1 MAGAPPPPGPKRQAR
16 LVFADDD
23 DAELVEF
30 RRNVKRRGPGAK
42 TLVAR
47 AGKAVQGRFMDTFF
61 KRRDDDDYA
70 GTMGAGAGAG
80 AGCYTAPSHRCPAAL
95 SPVWKPCV
103 I

>member
-70 GTMGAGAGAG
+70 GTMGAGAGG
-80 AGCYTAPSHRCPAAL
+80 SR
-95 SPVWKPCV
+95 W
-103 I
+103 